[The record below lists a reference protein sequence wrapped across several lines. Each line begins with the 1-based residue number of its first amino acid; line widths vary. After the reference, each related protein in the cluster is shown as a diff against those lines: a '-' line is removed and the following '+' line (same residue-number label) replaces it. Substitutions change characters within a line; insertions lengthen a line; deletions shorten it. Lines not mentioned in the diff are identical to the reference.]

1 MKTWKWVNTLLMCTL
16 ASTII
21 SCSGNEELTDEI
33 TNTGKDELITITV
46 GTGANTNTRVSY
58 DDDKVGSSNEDALK
72 WEEGD
77 KLLVAGYADGTLKEI
92 GRASCRERV

>member
-1 MKTWKWVNTLLMCTL
+1 MCTL

-77 KLLVAGYADGTLKEI
+77 KLLVAGYANGTLKGKEI
-92 GRASCRERV
+92 YVISEGVGKTKASF

>member
-46 GTGANTNTRVSY
+46 GTGAKYFSFCIMFIIF
-58 DDDKVGSSNEDALK
+58 D
-72 WEEGD
+72 
-77 KLLVAGYADGTLKEI
+77 
-92 GRASCRERV
+92 